1 MPGSFSLP
9 RGPGQTRAEPVS
21 MNVPATRFGAPWF
34 PPRAAAAVLRARS
47 LRYSIANLTE
57 VSDENAAA
65 SVIGADM
72 WMLATRANTLD
83 NPMRYGTPAVL
94 ALTASLARSAGWPRQ
109 APASMLSTAWPT
121 DEMLIAAES
130 YEQWLIELDLP
141 VGLVFSLAIEDLE
154 HGSSDTRLAQAIQ
167 AFRPFSM

>member
-1 MPGSFSLP
+1 
-9 RGPGQTRAEPVS
+9 

-34 PPRAAAAVLRARS
+34 PARAAAAVLRARS
-47 LRYSIANLTE
+47 LRYSISNLTE
-57 VSDENAAA
+57 VSDEDAAA
-65 SVIGADM
+65 SVIGTDM

-83 NPMRYGTPAVL
+83 NPMRYGTAAVL

-109 APASMLSTAWPT
+109 APASTLSTAWPT

-154 HGSSDTRLAQAIQ
+154 HGSSDPRLAQAIQ